1 MNILAKPIHHT
12 LYTKNNS
19 VVRKT
24 ILLSHDGGGRQT
36 TALEDN
42 LSLGIT

>member
-12 LYTKNNS
+12 VYTKNNS

-24 ILLSHDGGGRQT
+24 ILLNHDGGGRQT
-36 TALEDN
+36 ALGDN
-42 LSLGIT
+42 LFLGIT

>member
-12 LYTKNNS
+12 VYTKNNN

-24 ILLSHDGGGRQT
+24 ILLNHDGGGRQT
-36 TALEDN
+36 ALGDN
-42 LSLGIT
+42 LFLGST